1 MTERKDNNRSSESRT
16 LRRRDVMKLGVGAS
30 AIIGGLLSP
39 HFAHAQSERGATASR
54 TAAQGAKF
62 QSAAWS
68 EEERYAG
75 VNMETGPGWKNN
87 SNRAFGNGP
96 MDETSK
102 LIVDYVNSISESNL
116 DDTWINAFNNTMID
130 TVASLISG
138 FESDSARICARLA
151 RSTRSDLKSTVF
163 GYGITT
169 SPELAAYANTTMIRF
184 TDFNDHFSDM
194 MGGVLAVGE
203 ALHSTGPQIMLSTIL
218 AYQVQSALSGAGGND
233 AGLDIG
239 LYYAPAVALAAGKLL
254 GLNEDQLAN
263 ALSLALTLH
272 VPLRVDRSNTL
283 SMQKACGTAE
293 AVRIAVFCALS
304 AREGMTGPSRPFEGR
319 DGLWDRLTGP
329 YTRLRL
335 PAPPP
340 RSTGLSAAIKR
351 RPAEGYTQ
359 AMHADVIPE
368 IRAWTKAEDIE
379 SIHVEMP
386 FSGWLEIADPPKWDP
401 RNHETAD
408 HSMAYEASR
417 ALIDGDVYLDSFTEE
432 KFMDPVARALMQKI
446 TVSVNTDFSYG
457 EVKMTVRTSSGG
469 VLTQQ
474 TKSRPGFNF
483 GPPMTHDDIVAKY
496 NRVCDFMG
504 VKNAQRDRAL
514 AQWSNLSAVKDIAE
528 PIRTLATFGS
538 PRPL

>member
-1 MTERKDNNRSSESRT
+1 MSENKNERLGSGTPS
-16 LRRRDVMKLGVGAS
+16 LGRRDIMKLGVGAAVASQLLKPQITS
-30 AIIGGLLSP
+30 A
-39 HFAHAQSERGATASR
+39 QTERGQTETTR
-54 TAAQGAKF
+54 RGQGGTTF
-62 QSAAWS
+62 RPS
-68 EEERYAG
+68 EWTDQERYAG
-75 VNMETGPGWKNN
+75 VKMETGPGWENN

-96 MDETSK
+96 MDDTSR
-102 LIVDYVNSISESNL
+102 LIVEYVSSFSESSI
-116 DDTWINAFNNTMID
+116 DDAWANAFSNTMID

-138 FESDSARICARLA
+138 FESDSARVCARLA
-151 RSTRSDLKSTVF
+151 RSTQSDLKSTVL

-194 MGGVLAVGE
+194 MGGVLAIGE
-203 ALHSTGPQIMLSTIL
+203 ALHSTGMQVMSAIIL

-239 LYYAPAVALAAGKLL
+239 IYYAPAVAVAAGKLL
-254 GLNEDQLAN
+254 KLNEDQLAN

-335 PAPPP
+335 PPSAPTT
-340 RSTGLSAAIKR
+340 TGLSGAIKR

-359 AMHADVIPE
+359 AMHADVIPAV
-368 IRAWTKAEDIE
+368 RAWTKADEID

-417 ALIDGDVYLDSFTEE
+417 ALIDGDVYLDSFTRE
-432 KFMDPVARALMQKI
+432 KFMDPTARALMNRI
-446 TVSVNTDFSYG
+446 TVSVDPSFGYG
-457 EVKMTVRTSSGG
+457 QVRMTVKKKSGETLTKETSSRMGM
-469 VLTQQ
+469 
-474 TKSRPGFNF
+474 NF
-483 GPPMTHDDIVAKY
+483 GPAMTHDDIVTKY
-496 NRVCDFMG
+496 NRVCEFMR
-504 VKNAQRDRAL
+504 VDNAQRDRAL
-514 AQWSNLSAVKDIAE
+514 AQWSDLRAVQDIADAMK
-528 PIRTLATFGS
+528 TLAKFGN
-538 PRPL
+538 PQPL

>member
-1 MTERKDNNRSSESRT
+1 MNKNTGKSADLDRPA
-16 LRRRDVMKLGVGAS
+16 LGRRGVMKMGVALGAVV
-30 AIIGGLLSP
+30 GGLLSAP
-39 HFAHAQSERGATASR
+39 AGSAQTERTGVGGQS
-54 TAAQGAKF
+54 QGAKF
-62 QSAAWS
+62 RPQAWS

-75 VNMETGPGWKNN
+75 VKMETGPGWTND
-87 SNRAFGNGP
+87 SNRAYGNGP
-96 MDETSK
+96 MDGTSL
-102 LIVDYVNSISESNL
+102 LIVEYVNSFSESNIT
-116 DDTWINAFNNTMID
+116 DAWASAFSNTMID
-130 TVASLISG
+130 TIASLMSG
-138 FESDSARICARLA
+138 FESDSARVCARLA
-151 RSTRSDLKSTVF
+151 RSTQSDLKSTVL

-203 ALHSTGPQIMLSTIL
+203 ALHSTGTQVMLATIL

-239 LYYAPAVALAAGKLL
+239 IYYAPAVAVAAGKLL

-335 PAPPP
+335 PPPP
-340 RSTGLSAAIKR
+340 PTTTGLSGAIKR

-359 AMHADVIPE
+359 AMHADVIPAV
-368 IRAWTKAEDIE
+368 RAWAKPEEIA

-417 ALIDGDVYLDSFTEE
+417 ALIDGDVYLDSFTRE
-432 KFMDPVARALMQKI
+432 KFMDPTARALMNKI
-446 TVSVNTDFSYG
+446 TVSVDPNFGYG
-457 EVKMTVRTSSGG
+457 QVRMTVYKKSGET
-469 VLTQQ
+469 LTKE
-474 TKSRPGFNF
+474 TESRSGLNF

-496 NRVCDFMG
+496 NRVCEFMH
-504 VKNAQRDRAL
+504 VDNAQRDRAL
-514 AQWSNLSAVKDIAE
+514 AQWSDLRAVQDIAE
-528 PIRTLATFGS
+528 AMKTLAHFGNAQ
-538 PRPL
+538 PL

>member
-1 MTERKDNNRSSESRT
+1 
-16 LRRRDVMKLGVGAS
+16 MKLGVGAAVVSQLLKPQITS
-30 AIIGGLLSP
+30 A
-39 HFAHAQSERGATASR
+39 QTERGQTETTR
-54 TAAQGAKF
+54 RGQGTTFRPAEWNE
-62 QSAAWS
+62 Q
-68 EEERYAG
+68 ERYAG
-75 VNMETGPGWKNN
+75 VKMETGPGWENN

-96 MDETSK
+96 MDETSR
-102 LIVDYVNSISESNL
+102 LVVEYVNSFSESDL
-116 DDTWINAFNNTMID
+116 SDAWTNAFSNTMID
-130 TVASLISG
+130 TIASLISG

-151 RSTRSDLKSTVF
+151 RTTQSNLKSTVL

-194 MGGVLAVGE
+194 MGGVLAIGE
-203 ALHSTGPQIMLSTIL
+203 ALHSTGKQVLTAIIL
-218 AYQVQSALSGAGGND
+218 AYQVQSSLSGAGGND

-239 LYYAPAVALAAGKLL
+239 IYYAPAVAVAAGKLL
-254 GLNEDQLAN
+254 GLNKDQLAN

-329 YTRLRL
+329 YTRFRL
-335 PAPPP
+335 SPSAPAT
-340 RSTGLSAAIKR
+340 TGLSGAIKR

-359 AMHADVIPE
+359 AMHADVIPAV
-368 IRAWTKAEDIE
+368 RAWTKADEID

-417 ALIDGDVYLDSFTEE
+417 ALIDGDVYLDSFTRE
-432 KFMDPVARALMQKI
+432 KFMDPAARALMNRI
-446 TVSVNTDFSYG
+446 TVSVDPNFGYG
-457 EVKMTVRTSSGG
+457 QVRMTVKKKSGET
-469 VLTQQ
+469 LTKE
-474 TKSRPGFNF
+474 TNSRMGLNF
-483 GPPMTHDDIVAKY
+483 GPAMTHDDIVAKY
-496 NRVCDFMG
+496 NRVCEFMR
-504 VKNAQRDRAL
+504 VDNAQRDRAL
-514 AQWSNLSAVKDIAE
+514 AQWSDLRAVQDIADAMK
-528 PIRTLATFGS
+528 TLANFGN
-538 PRPL
+538 PQPL